1 MLTAFSLTFV
11 AFALPAGLI
20 ASKRGRKKTIVAG
33 LILLLVFLLPMV
45 FVNPLLVL
53 FGVDTAS
60 ASSAMIKQVVVIALL
75 ACAGIGWACVNIN
88 SLPMVVEL
96 ASHDKIGRFT
106 GYYYFFS
113 FAASIVSPI
122 LFGWIRDMTQNYNTL
137 FIYAVICF
145 GLALLCTSFVKHGEA
160 GVTAAPSSEDGLS
173 ALENM

>member
-1 MLTAFSLTFV
+1 M
-11 AFALPAGLI
+11 I
-20 ASKRGRKKTIVAG
+20 ASKRRRKKTIVTG
-33 LILLLVFLLPMV
+33 LILLLIFLMPMV
-45 FVNPLLVL
+45 FINPILTA
-53 FGVDTAS
+53 FGVDVLSPA
-60 ASSAMIKQVVVIALL
+60 SAMIKQIVVIALL

-113 FAASIVSPI
+113 FSASIVSPI

-145 GLALLCTSFVKHGEA
+145 GLALLCTSFVKHGEFTDA
-160 GVTAAPSSEDGLS
+160 KATDQEGLS
-173 ALENM
+173 TLENM